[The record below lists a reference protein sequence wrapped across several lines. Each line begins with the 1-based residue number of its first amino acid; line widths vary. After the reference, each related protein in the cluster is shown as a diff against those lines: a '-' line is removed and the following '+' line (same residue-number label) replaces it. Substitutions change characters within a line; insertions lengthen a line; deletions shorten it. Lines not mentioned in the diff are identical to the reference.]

1 MLVTFVTLI
10 PLARNDGS
18 PVEEAEQ
25 EDILE
30 QLSRA
35 FGRLT
40 MEGTVMGMWRNEK
53 TGKTNRDKSLKVA
66 IGCPWNRAS
75 EFETLLRKI
84 GKQLGQKE
92 MFLEVRSGT
101 GIQSLNCES

>member
-25 EDILE
+25 EEILNK
-30 QLSRA
+30 LSRT

-40 MEGTVMGMWRNEK
+40 VEGTVTGIWRDEK
-53 TGKTNRDKSLKVA
+53 AGKAYRDQSLKVA

-75 EFETLLRKI
+75 EFEALMREI
-84 GKQLGQKE
+84 GKQLGQKG
-92 MFLEVRSGT
+92 MFIEVRSGT
-101 GIQSLNCES
+101 GIQTLKCDS